1 MSAASDDGVKPDV
14 GANAPL
20 YRPVTVV
27 NAGARKLLEL
37 KVEVPVEDMARLGE
51 IEEQPS
57 GPASQGPK
65 RTSIWQSIYP
75 RLLEIIQGRTSTLIF
90 VNARRVAER
99 LAGALNELA
108 GEPIARAHHGSLAA
122 TQRTEIEELLKAG
135 KIKALVATSS
145 LELGIDMGAIDL
157 VIQIEAPPSVASGM
171 QRIGRAGHQVGAP
184 SHGIIFPKYRADLIA
199 CAAVTRAMHEGH
211 VESTRFLR
219 NPLDVLAQ
227 QMVAVIAHPPLGV
240 ADAERRAKRAT
251 EEEESPGI
259 SYAGI
264 VCAGA
269 GCCTVCGVESKCVRW
284 CAGYAGRAV
293 SVG

>member
-1 MSAASDDGVKPDV
+1 
-14 GANAPL
+14 
-20 YRPVTVV
+20 
-27 NAGARKLLEL
+27 
-37 KVEVPVEDMARLGE
+37 
-51 IEEQPS
+51 
-57 GPASQGPK
+57 
-65 RTSIWQSIYP
+65 
-75 RLLEIIQGRTSTLIF
+75 
-90 VNARRVAER
+90 
-99 LAGALNELA
+99 
-108 GEPIARAHHGSLAA
+108 
-122 TQRTEIEELLKAG
+122 
-135 KIKALVATSS
+135 
-145 LELGIDMGAIDL
+145 MGAIDL

-240 ADAERRAKRAT
+240 ADAERRTKRAT
-251 EEEESPGI
+251 EEEEEPGDQLCCV
-259 SYAGI
+259 

-269 GCCTVCGVESKCVRW
+269 RGGAVCGVESGRVRW
-284 CAGYAGRAV
+284 RAGYAGGAV